1 MVCPGRGVYNR
12 PELGYF
18 ARHHG
23 ERDWILDVI
32 DAERTRMGQATVR
45 ALDDGQTYSHL
56 VYSRGDNAAS
66 LIFACSYADFLA
78 IDRDRFDIVGV
89 TGNSMGWYT
98 ALACA
103 SVLVPDHA
111 ASLINQMGLMTHAG
125 AEGGQVI
132 YPIVDENW
140 CEIPGRRAE
149 LLEILATIRASG
161 LALFVSIEL
170 GGMILF
176 AGTDEALEALD
187 QAAPRGPG
195 RFPLRLQNHGPFHS
209 PLMGSVSERAR
220 SVIPSEWFRA
230 PAMPMVDGN
239 GRLWLPDEADPEE
252 IWAYTIG
259 AQVVEPYHFTAAITG
274 SVRTLDPDLII
285 VLGPGDTLG
294 GAVAQCLIQESWHG
308 LHDKNS
314 FVSAQASDP
323 RVFAMGRPEQRAA
336 VEAHH
341 EGNRKTS

>member
-18 ARHHG
+18 SRHHG
-23 ERDWILDVI
+23 ERDWVLDVV
-32 DAERTRMGQATVR
+32 DAERTRLGQATVR
-45 ALDDGQTYSHL
+45 ALDGGKTYSHL

-103 SVLVPDHA
+103 NALALDHA
-111 ASLINQMGLMTHAG
+111 ATLINQMGLMTHAG

-132 YPIVDENW
+132 YPLVDENW
-140 CEIPGRRAE
+140 REIPGRRAE
-149 LLEILATIRASG
+149 LLEVLATTRASG
-161 LALFVSIEL
+161 LPLFVSIEL

-176 AGTDEALEALD
+176 AGTDEALETLD
-187 QAAPRGPG
+187 HAAPRGPG

-209 PLMGSVSERAR
+209 PLMDPVSEQAR
-220 SVIPSEWFRA
+220 SVIPSGWFRT
-230 PAMPMVDGN
+230 PALPMVDGN
-239 GRLWLPDEADPEE
+239 GRLWLPGEAEPGE

-259 AQVVEPYHFTAAITG
+259 AQVVEPYRFTAAITA
-274 SVRTLDPDLII
+274 SVRTLDPDVII
-285 VLGPGDTLG
+285 ILGPGDTLG

-308 LHDKNS
+308 LQDKNS
-314 FVSAQASDP
+314 FANVQASDP
-323 RVFAMGRPEQRAA
+323 CIFAMGRSEQRAA

-341 EGNRKTS
+341 EGNRKVS